1 MYHWGMGMFR
11 IPLRIS
17 HPTGGPEREV
27 MVMPDTGSFYTHLPA
42 SLLREIGLT
51 PTETEQ
57 FELADG
63 SVVER
68 GITEAR
74 AAIDG
79 RSVTT
84 IVAFSEDDVEP
95 LLGAY
100 TLEGLRLTVDPVN
113 ETLRAAPAPRR

>member
-1 MYHWGMGMFR
+1 MGMFR

-17 HPTGGPEREV
+17 NPAGGEERET
-27 MVMPDTGSFYTHLPA
+27 MVMPDTGSFYTHLPE
-42 SLLREIGLT
+42 SLLREIGLA
-51 PTETEQ
+51 PTEIEQ

-68 GITEAR
+68 GIAEAR
-74 AAIDG
+74 AAING

-84 IVAFSEDDVEP
+84 IIAFGSDDVEP

-100 TLEGLRLTVDPVN
+100 ALEGLRLTVDPVN
-113 ETLRAAPAPRR
+113 ETLRPAPHPTR